1 LIKAF
6 GTHIDVD
13 HYLCYF
19 V

>member
-6 GTHIDVD
+6 GTHMHVE